1 MKKKKKFLESLGLFL
16 HPKFEFHLLIEIMMN
31 LLSIVPIIGI
41 FELLNYPLVSYSG
54 VAGVI
59 IYIVVLTLVMESFK
73 VYILRHFIDFLF
85 KTKGLFLYFMYILF
99 FYLTT
104 FIVKDLSFR
113 ENKVINIFIFTTLFI
128 FLKVMLI
135 IVYQRN
141 INKKEKGEDNETM
154 D

>member
-1 MKKKKKFLESLGLFL
+1 MKKKKTFLESLGLFL

-59 IYIVVLTLVMESFK
+59 IYVVVLTLVMESFK

>member
-59 IYIVVLTLVMESFK
+59 IYVVVLTLVMESFK

-85 KTKGLFLYFMYILF
+85 KTKGLLLYFMYILF